1 MAEGIPGYTY
11 GTEEV
16 ARSPVSLDDLEQLK
30 QTIQF
35 GDEDHEHLRIV
46 GEVLSDQVDALFEYW
61 MSLFGPIFMS
71 YFAGPEGQPDERYL
85 GAAHPRFVQWIFD
98 TCNRPYDQEWLDYQY
113 EIGLR
118 HHRAK
123 KNQTDNVES
132 VPVVHFRYLWAVV
145 HPMSTIRPFLAK
157 KGHSDEE
164 VDKMHQAWT
173 KALMLSV
180 ILWSHPYVRDGDW

>member
-11 GTEEV
+11 GTAEV
-16 ARSPVSLDDLEQLK
+16 ARSPVSVDDLEQLK
-30 QTIQF
+30 QTMQF
-35 GDEDHEHLRIV
+35 SDEDHEYLRMV
-46 GEVLSDQVDALFEYW
+46 GEVLSDQTDALFEHW

-71 YFAGPEGQPDERYL
+71 YFAGPDGEPDEQYL

-98 TCNRPYDQEWLDYQY
+98 TCTRPYDQEWLDYQH

-118 HHRAK
+118 HHRTK
-123 KNQTDNVES
+123 KNQTDHVDS

-145 HPMSTIRPFLAK
+145 YPMSAIRPFLAK
-157 KGHSDEE
+157 KGHGNEE

>member
-1 MAEGIPGYTY
+1 MADIPGYTY
-11 GTEEV
+11 DTPEV
-16 ARSPVSLDDLEQLK
+16 AQSPVSFDDLEQLK
-30 QTIQF
+30 ETMQF
-35 GDEDHEHLRIV
+35 TKEDHEYLRMV
-46 GEVLSDQVDALFEYW
+46 REVLSDQVDDLFEHW

-71 YFAGPEGQPDERYL
+71 YFAGADGQLDERYL

-98 TCNRPYDQEWLDYQY
+98 TCTRPYDQEWLDYQH

-118 HHRAK
+118 HHRTK

-132 VPVVHFRYLWAVV
+132 VPIVHFHILWAVV
-145 HPMSTIRPFLAK
+145 YPMSAIRPFLAR
-157 KGHSDEE
+157 KGASDEE

-180 ILWSHPYVRDGDW
+180 ILWSHPYVRAGDW